1 MVATVRLD
9 AKLEKTLERLS
20 QTLHKKKSDIIREA
34 LHRYATEVESTKTTR
49 ILEAIKKT
57 KESDKKLHRDFEE
70 LADEG
75 L

>member
-9 AKLEKTLERLS
+9 AKLERTLERLS

-34 LHRYATEVESTKTTR
+34 LHRYATEVEGAKTTR
-49 ILEAIKKT
+49 MLEAISKT
-57 KESDKKLHRDFEE
+57 RASDKKIHQDFEG
-70 LADEG
+70 LVDEG